1 MWRLM
6 RLPLK
11 TRLRP
16 WLASNGVA
24 FAPRC
29 LRSGLQGQAPSEK
42 LSGHRHVTLHTDAA
56 KVYRCKIPGVL
67 RDEVAHCKKK
77 AKINGKWKWH
87 APNYVRLVAHK
98 MHGQKAPVHCKAGTQ
113 VIDRAWRFLKDPL
126 QINQAS
132 RVGIAALRAK
142 LRSAQYEYWY
152 SNHDMWVAT
161 GTLCSWEMT
170 KFIEAV

>member
-67 RDEVAHCKKK
+67 HDEVAHCKKK

-98 MHGQKAPVHCKAGTQ
+98 MHGQKAPVHCKAGTG
-113 VIDRAWRFLKDPL
+113 DRSRLAIPEGPTANQSGLPCRNCCLASKAPL
-126 QINQAS
+126 GP
-132 RVGIAALRAK
+132 V
-142 LRSAQYEYWY
+142 
-152 SNHDMWVAT
+152 
-161 GTLCSWEMT
+161 
-170 KFIEAV
+170 